1 MGNHRICP
9 IKFLQR
15 SVHDAFHQ
23 QTFTQP
29 SRSAVMSKDQLLGEI
44 RETNLA
50 YLLLAQ
56 QMIRMDVASAMFRLG
71 ISQEVAEILERL
83 SPGQIMK
90 MAASNM
96 LMCRFRCDDRTIL
109 GLLTD
114 HNTSKPMMASHAAV
128 LMAGQPAAGLA

>member
-1 MGNHRICP
+1 MN
-9 IKFLQR
+9 KE
-15 SVHDAFHQ
+15 
-23 QTFTQP
+23 
-29 SRSAVMSKDQLLGEI
+29 QLLNEI

-56 QMIRMDVASAMFRLG
+56 QMIRLDKATGMFRLG
-71 ISQEVAEILERL
+71 VSDDVALILEQL
-83 SPGQIMK
+83 SPGQILK

-96 LMCRFRCDDRTIL
+96 LLCRFRFDDRMIL

-114 HNTSKPMMASHAAV
+114 YSKSKPMVQSHAAV

>member
-1 MGNHRICP
+1 
-9 IKFLQR
+9 
-15 SVHDAFHQ
+15 
-23 QTFTQP
+23 
-29 SRSAVMSKDQLLGEI
+29 MSKDQLLGEI

-56 QMIRMDVASAMFRLG
+56 QMIRMDIDTAMFRLG
-71 ISQEVAEILERL
+71 ISKEVAEILDRL
-83 SPGQIMK
+83 SPAQIMK

-114 HNTSKPMMASHAAV
+114 PRRFDHADHRRHHPT
-128 LMAGQPAAGLA
+128 GQFRQCGGSAEYG